1 MSQNTT
7 GLEDGHNRPPDTP
20 VSVSFGPSPD
30 VPHRRGSLTT
40 VADFK
45 LRVAGL
51 AQNRPVPDL
60 AKIAVFCVF
69 LLFWFRS
76 RQTRSGEA
84 MPHRGRFSK
93 T

>member
-51 AQNRPVPDL
+51 APKPASTRFGENCCFLCFLALLVPFPSDS
-60 AKIAVFCVF
+60 I
-69 LLFWFRS
+69 W
-76 RQTRSGEA
+76 
-84 MPHRGRFSK
+84 
-93 T
+93 